1 MTEFNIVTNSPE
13 ETREIGVKLA
23 KVLMPPLDV
32 LLIGELGAGKTEL
45 VRGFLSYFGHNVVR
59 SPSFTVVNSF
69 RTPYYTVHH
78 IDLFRIRDFE
88 EIEIRGILDLL
99 SEVDS
104 IRFIEWPEIIKDFL
118 TPENSITFAINIIGE
133 KQRHIRVNCM
143 RFNICSKLFQNEIK

>member
-78 IDLFRIRDFE
+78 IDLFRIKDFE

-118 TPENSITFAINIIGE
+118 TPENSITFSINIIGE